1 MEKDVIQKRVWN
13 TKQLVSIISF
23 VVIATFYVTVVYLQI
38 QDIEDRLDKK
48 IKLISDNTTEINKL
62 KVKCK

>member
-48 IKLISDNTTEINKL
+48 IKLISDNTIEINKL